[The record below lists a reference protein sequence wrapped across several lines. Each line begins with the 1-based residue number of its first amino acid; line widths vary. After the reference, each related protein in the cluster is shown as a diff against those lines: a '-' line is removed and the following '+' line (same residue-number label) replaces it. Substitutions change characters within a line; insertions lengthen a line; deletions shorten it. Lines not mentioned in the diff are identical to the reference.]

1 MKTIT
6 VFTPTYNRAY
16 LLPRLYQSL
25 CSQSSKDFVW
35 MLIDDGSTDG
45 TKELIESWIKDNE
58 IEIQYHY
65 KQNGG
70 MHTGHNLAYNLIQT
84 ELNICIDS
92 DDYMPNNAIEK
103 ILNIWSITSHKN
115 QLAGII
121 GLDAKESGDVLGSK
135 MPANI
140 TEGSLFDLYHKYNG
154 LGDKKLVLRT
164 EVVRQY
170 PYYPEYKNEKLV
182 PLGSLYLMIDQDYKM
197 LYSDEVFCVVEYQP
211 EGSSNSIFRQYKQ
224 SPRGFAYT
232 KSLQKKY
239 NNSLIDNLK
248 NSAQIAS
255 FSLFAKD
262 FSLLNEGPKVY
273 QNYLMFPLGLL
284 LNAFIRFKIK

>member
-25 CSQSSKDFVW
+25 CNQSAKDFVW
-35 MLIDDGSTDG
+35 MIIDDGSTDD
-45 TKELIESWIKDNE
+45 TKALVEIWIKEDK

-70 MHTGHNLAYNLIQT
+70 MHTGHNLAYSIIKT
-84 ELNICIDS
+84 ELNVCIDS
-92 DDYMPNNAIEK
+92 DDYMPTDAVEK
-103 ILNIWSITSHKN
+103 IVSIWNKTSHGS

-121 GLDAKESGDVLGSK
+121 GLDAKENGDVIGTT
-135 MPANI
+135 MPTGI
-140 TEGSLFDLYHKYNG
+140 TEGNLFDLYHKYKVW
-154 LGDKKLVLRT
+154 GDKKLVLKT

-170 PYYPEYKNEKLV
+170 PQYPEYEGEKLV

-197 LYSDEVFCVVEYQP
+197 LYSDEVLCVVEYQP

-232 KSLQKKY
+232 KKLQKKY
-239 NNSLIDNLK
+239 NNSFIDNLK

-262 FSLLNEGPKVY
+262 FSLLNDGPKVY